1 MLTRSLSRISST
13 PLVLGSLFYWFY
25 WSFVAAYDPFLNV
38 YLANERGLSG
48 FEVGVLA
55 IFNPLMAILL
65 GPYLAALAD
74 RRGWRL
80 RMLQIA
86 LIGWIVALLLL
97 RQPQTFWGFMP
108 VMLLLAAFR
117 SPTSPIGDGLIAQMA
132 VSHRLSYGSMRLWGS
147 LGFALV
153 SILCGMAWQRL
164 GYGWMFYA
172 AAVTAVPCVLLISR
186 LEEQPVR
193 DRQPSGSAWLL
204 LKDPGLLTLFA
215 ISFLAGVS
223 LISTFIFGGIFMTDL
238 GGTRSYVGL
247 MFGFSA
253 LAEVPIMRASDNLMR
268 RFGAPK
274 ILLAA
279 LVVIATA
286 VYGHA
291 LARTPNFLLAAAT
304 LKGVGYGLFF
314 VTTVYLINQRTPDG
328 WKSTAQAIMGAC
340 LVGLAPLF
348 SSALSG
354 YVFDRWG
361 GQVMFAGTAS
371 FTLVAIVLMVLALA
385 RGWLNPR

>member
-132 VSHRLSYGSMRLWGS
+132 VSRRLSYGSMRLWGS

-153 SILCGMAWQRL
+153 SIVCGMAWQRL

-172 AAVTAVPCVLLISR
+172 AAVTAVPCVLPISH

-204 LKDPGLLTLFA
+204 LRDPGLLTLFA
-215 ISFLAGVS
+215 ISFLSGVS

>member
-48 FEVGVLA
+48 LEIGVLA

-65 GPYLAALAD
+65 GPYLAAQAD

-132 VSHRLSYGSMRLWGS
+132 VSRRLSYGSMRLWGS

-193 DRQPSGSAWLL
+193 DRQPSGSVWLL

-371 FTLVAIVLMVLALA
+371 FTLVGIVLMVLALA

>member
-132 VSHRLSYGSMRLWGS
+132 VSRRLSYGSMRLWGS

-153 SILCGMAWQRL
+153 SIVCGMAWQRL

-172 AAVTAVPCVLLISR
+172 AAVTAVPCVLLISH

-204 LKDPGLLTLFA
+204 LRDPGLLTLFA
-215 ISFLAGVS
+215 ISFLSGVS

-314 VTTVYLINQRTPDG
+314 VITVYLINQRTPDG

>member
-1 MLTRSLSRISST
+1 MLTRNLSRISST

-48 FEVGVLA
+48 LEIGVLA

-65 GPYLAALAD
+65 GPYLAAQAD